1 MALIDFILHV
11 DRHLLGLIGQ
21 YGLWVYGIL
30 FLIVFVETG
39 VVVMPFLPGDSLLF
53 AAGALA
59 GVGSLD
65 PLVLGASLFVAAVL
79 GDSCNYYV
87 GSRIG
92 AAVYARDSRWIRRD
106 HLDRAREF
114 FERHGGK
121 SVVIARFAPFL
132 RTFVP
137 FVAGAS
143 RMSYARFL
151 MFNILGALFW
161 VGGFVGLGYFFGNLP
176 GVKEHF
182 TWVLLGIIVLSLL
195 PALVAY
201 LQGRRPAAGGVRR

>member
-1 MALIDFILHV
+1 MELIDFVLHV
-11 DRHLLGLIGQ
+11 DRHLLSLIGQ

-39 VVVMPFLPGDSLLF
+39 LVVMPFLPGDSLLF

-65 PLVLGASLFVAAVL
+65 PLVLGGGLFVAAVL
-79 GDSCNYYV
+79 GDSANYYV

-121 SVVIARFAPFL
+121 SVLIARFAPFL

-143 RMSYARFL
+143 RMPYARFL
-151 MFNILGALFW
+151 VFNVLGALFW
-161 VGGFVGLGYFFGNLP
+161 VGGFVSLGYFFGNLP

-201 LQGRRPAAGGVRR
+201 LHGRRPASNNT